1 MSESNEEIKKMEA
14 RIAKLDE
21 QQKQLKAKKRVLRN
35 RLSQQARKARTNRL
49 IEKGTL
55 LEKLLDDH
63 GDVAQTEKELQ
74 QLLSAENRY
83 QELKQFTSKIKYQD
97 QSTVFQHFVKEIKSR

>member
-1 MSESNEEIKKMEA
+1 MPESNEDIKKTEA

-21 QQKQLKAKKRVLRN
+21 QQKQLKAKKRALRN
-35 RLSQQARKARTNRL
+35 RLSQQARTKRL
-49 IEKGTL
+49 IEKDAL

-63 GDVAQTEKELQ
+63 GDAAQTEKELQ

-97 QSTVFQHFVKEIKSR
+97 QSTMFQHFVQEIKSR